1 MAEARWPFPE
11 QDLERALRDLG
22 TRLAHPPTPDLATR
36 VRARLTAESP
46 RRRPFWA
53 DLFVLRRVAVALILV
68 VGLLGGLLALW
79 PEVRTAVAD
88 RLGLRGVTIFHVPAV
103 PTPPAATPPL
113 TATPAA
119 SLPASSP
126 PPSSP
131 TPLPAGLRLSLGQR
145 VPLTEAQARAGFPVL
160 LPKTPRLGQ
169 PDEIYYGE
177 PPLGGQV
184 ALVYH
189 ARPGLPPAGGT
200 GVGLLL
206 TMFRGDLDPR
216 FYGKAAGP
224 GTRIEELTIGG
235 ERTVWLEGQP
245 HLFIY
250 RNSAGQIVDETVRL
264 AGNVLLWERGDLTLR
279 LEAAFSRDEAL
290 AIAASLE

>member
-1 MAEARWPFPE
+1 MAEARRPFAE

-22 TRLAHPPTPDLATR
+22 NRLAYPPTPNLAAQ
-36 VRARLTAESP
+36 VRARLAAESAP
-46 RRRPFWA
+46 RRPSWT
-53 DLFVLRRVAVALILV
+53 DLFAARRLAVALLLAV
-68 VGLLGGLLALW
+68 LLLGGLLALW
-79 PEVRTAVAD
+79 PEARTVVAD
-88 RLGLRGVTIFHVPAV
+88 RLGLRGVTIFHVPEV
-103 PTPPAATPPL
+103 PTPPAATPPII
-113 TATPAA
+113 ATPAA

-145 VPLTEAQARAGFPVL
+145 VSLAEAQTRAGFPVL
-160 LPKTPRLGQ
+160 QPTTRLGQ
-169 PDEIYYGE
+169 PDEVYYGE

-189 ARPGLPPAGGT
+189 SRPGLPPAGGT
-200 GVGLLL
+200 GVGALL

-224 GTRIEELTIGG
+224 GTRIEELTIGA
-235 ERTVWLEGQP
+235 ERAVWLEGQP

-250 RNSAGQIVDETVRL
+250 RNSAGQMADETVRL

-279 LEAAFSRDEAL
+279 LEAALSRDEAV
-290 AIAASLE
+290 AIAASLQ